1 MNDTKLIS
9 LLQSFNSS
17 EIKWCRIFLDSPYF
31 NKNKKNIELFEY
43 LVTTISKKRNNLPVR
58 EEIFKHLFPEAKYND
73 LKLRHLMSDLLKLLE
88 SFLVFDSLK
97 EDINKQN
104 LVLLRILRERQLNK
118 HYQYSMR
125 NTKKVLDHTPQDDM
139 FYYNKYL
146 LQFDQNQYYAQ
157 QQLRSNLVNLSTVNN
172 NLEIFYQINKLKV
185 TNQFL
190 NYQNVI
196 EVKSDSKLNDDL
208 DSLKSEKYEDIPIVQ
223 IHYLIFLSLM
233 ESENEEH
240 FYKIIDLLDVHAH
253 KFNIDEA
260 REMYTIAQN
269 YCIKKINKGETKFL
283 KESLSLYKT
292 VLDKGFILEK
302 DYLSPWHYKNI
313 VVIGLRLNE
322 FDWVEMFINKYKE
335 KISPSYRENAYTY
348 NIAKFHFYKKEYKI
362 VLGLLQKVEFEDIF
376 YNLDSKTMLLK
387 IYFELGEINALHYL
401 IESFELFIRRNKLI
415 GKYHKT
421 TYLNLI
427 GFIKKL
433 TNIPDGEKD
442 KFIKIKE
449 QILKTKQ
456 VADITWLIE
465 KVESKL

>member
-1 MNDTKLIS
+1 MNDTKL
-9 LLQSFNSS
+9 LNLVQAFNSN

-43 LVTTISKKRNNLPVR
+43 LVTTISKKRDNLLVK
-58 EEIFKHLFPEAKYND
+58 EKIFKHLFPAEKYND
-73 LKLRHLMSDLLKLLE
+73 LKLRHLMSDLLTLLE

-97 EDINKQN
+97 EDINNQN
-104 LVLLRILRERQLNK
+104 LILLRILRERQLNK

-125 NTKKVLDHTPQDDM
+125 KTEKLLDHTPQDAIY
-139 FYYNKYL
+139 YYNKYL
-146 LQFDQNQYYAQ
+146 LQFDQYRYYTQ

-185 TNQFL
+185 ANQFL

-196 EVKSDSKLNDDL
+196 DVKSDPQLNNDL
-208 DSLKSEKYEDIPIVQ
+208 ESLKSEKYEDIPIVQ

-240 FYKIIDLLDVHAH
+240 FYKIIDLLNVHAH
-253 KFNIDEA
+253 TFNIDEA

-283 KESLSLYKT
+283 KESLSLYRI

-302 DYLSPWHYKNI
+302 GYLSPWHYKNI

-335 KISPSYRENAYTY
+335 QISPLYRENAHTY
-348 NIAKFHFYKKEYKI
+348 NIAKFHFYKKEYKT

-376 YNLDSKTMLLK
+376 YNLDSKAMLLK
-387 IYFELGEINALHYL
+387 IYYELGEINALHYL
-401 IESFELFIRRNKLI
+401 TESFELFIRRNKLI

-427 GFIKKL
+427 GLIKKL
-433 TNIPDGEKD
+433 TNTPVGDKD

-456 VADITWLIE
+456 VADITWLLE
-465 KVESKL
+465 KVNERV